1 MVGQT
6 EFMSQNPSKTRQIL
20 YDKHSDLPHPL
31 ITLQQFYLNLKQDV
45 KQPLEHLCV
54 AQLHQQFEKI
64 HPEIT
69 AYSRK
74 DNVMQRKQVIV
85 SAQKGCNFDIG
96 QEKCM
101 EKRNVLLE
109 LPELLSAITI
119 KCAAQ
124 TAAKGTGLMFC

>member
-6 EFMSQNPSKTRQIL
+6 EFMSQNSSKTRQIL
-20 YDKHSDLPHPL
+20 YDKHSDLPNPL
-31 ITLQQFYLNLKQDV
+31 ITFQQFYLNLKQDV

-64 HPEIT
+64 HSEIT

-85 SAQKGCNFDIG
+85 SAQKGCNFDTG
-96 QEKCM
+96 QEK
-101 EKRNVLLE
+101 NVR
-109 LPELLSAITI
+109 
-119 KCAAQ
+119 K
-124 TAAKGTGLMFC
+124 KGMFF